1 MIIALIVMVGDDRDA
16 CCSSD
21 VHFPQSS
28 NGVRAGGAVIKANA
42 GSPDLLTHT
51 GPACV
56 FKVTRNTIHCV
67 LRESGLHLP
76 QVSAMIVH
84 DIIMNIMRDRTT
96 MTSPRASTT
105 RTST

>member
-1 MIIALIVMVGDDRDA
+1 MIIALIVMVGDDRA
-16 CCSSD
+16 LFPSH
-21 VHFPQSS
+21 VHPQSS

-76 QVSAMIVH
+76 QASAMIVH
-84 DIIMNIMRDRTT
+84 DISSCVHVTGLR
-96 MTSPRASTT
+96 
-105 RTST
+105 

>member
-1 MIIALIVMVGDDRDA
+1 MIIALIVMVGDDRA
-16 CCSSD
+16 LVSSH

-28 NGVRAGGAVIKANA
+28 DGVRAGGAVIKANA

-84 DIIMNIMRDRTT
+84 DIIMT
-96 MTSPRASTT
+96 
-105 RTST
+105 

>member
-1 MIIALIVMVGDDRDA
+1 MIIALIVMVGDDRA
-16 CCSSD
+16 LFSSH
-21 VHFPQSS
+21 VHPQSS

-56 FKVTRNTIHCV
+56 FKVSRNTIHCV

>member
-1 MIIALIVMVGDDRDA
+1 M
-16 CCSSD
+16 
-21 VHFPQSS
+21 
-28 NGVRAGGAVIKANA
+28 IKANA

-84 DIIMNIMRDRTT
+84 DIIMTLTYHRARDRTT

>member
-1 MIIALIVMVGDDRDA
+1 MIIALIVMVGDDRA
-16 CCSSD
+16 LFSSH
-21 VHFPQSS
+21 VHPQSS